1 MNGQRDF
8 IFHKSSKFLA
18 ASVATNSLN
27 GALRFM
33 ELEVSPSVPCRTF
46 YTGRCTVDFYVLQ
59 YIRLPHF
66 SSFILNK

>member
-27 GALRFM
+27 GTQIHGAGNFSISSLA
-33 ELEVSPSVPCRTF
+33 TY

-59 YIRLPHF
+59 YIRLSHF
-66 SSFILNK
+66 YSFVLNK